1 MQVIFDRYLDAD
13 NAKGMHNVNRDFK
26 EGFECCKRMTKQ
38 ITVIRKDELQEEA
51 FRIKCLEW
59 ISELETEIC
68 TLTRK
73 KRELETKANKLA
85 SSARVKEANELE
97 YGEIRLL
104 NFDISKKQKLINEI
118 KGKCNGF

>member
-26 EGFECCKRMTKQ
+26 EGFE
-38 ITVIRKDELQEEA
+38 
-51 FRIKCLEW
+51 
-59 ISELETEIC
+59 
-68 TLTRK
+68 
-73 KRELETKANKLA
+73 
-85 SSARVKEANELE
+85 